1 MDMKY
6 QSLESLPLALSVD
19 DLMDSLNVGKNTA
32 YSLVKSGQLRSIRIG
47 RQLRIP
53 RDALREFL
61 QGKTASKDCFALD
74 STKWYSVPVMD
85 IS

>member
-1 MDMKY
+1 MDKKY

-19 DLMDSLNVGKNTA
+19 DLMDILNVGKNTA

-61 QGKTASKDCFALD
+61 QGKTA
-74 STKWYSVPVMD
+74 
-85 IS
+85 

>member
-19 DLMDSLNVGKNTA
+19 DLMDILNVGKNTA

-61 QGKTASKDCFALD
+61 QGKIA
-74 STKWYSVPVMD
+74 
-85 IS
+85 

>member
-1 MDMKY
+1 MPSKIHLRKEIGAMDMKY

-19 DLMDSLNVGKNTA
+19 DLMDILNVGKNTA

-53 RDALREFL
+53 RDALRGFL
-61 QGKTASKDCFALD
+61 QGKTA
-74 STKWYSVPVMD
+74 
-85 IS
+85 

>member
-1 MDMKY
+1 MPSKIHLRKEIGAMDMKY

-19 DLMDSLNVGKNTA
+19 DLMDILNVGKNTA
-32 YSLVKSGQLRSIRIG
+32 YSLVKSGHLRSIRIG

-61 QGKTASKDCFALD
+61 QGKTA
-74 STKWYSVPVMD
+74 
-85 IS
+85 

>member
-19 DLMDSLNVGKNTA
+19 DLMDILNVGKNTA

-61 QGKTASKDCFALD
+61 QGKTA
-74 STKWYSVPVMD
+74 
-85 IS
+85 

>member
-1 MDMKY
+1 MPSKIHLRREIGAMDMKY

-19 DLMDSLNVGKNTA
+19 DLMDILNVGKNTA

-61 QGKTASKDCFALD
+61 QGKTA
-74 STKWYSVPVMD
+74 
-85 IS
+85 

>member
-1 MDMKY
+1 MPSKIHLRKEIGAMDMKY

-19 DLMDSLNVGKNTA
+19 DLMDILNVGKNTA
-32 YSLVKSGQLRSIRIG
+32 YSLVKSGQLRSIRLG

-61 QGKTASKDCFALD
+61 QGKTA
-74 STKWYSVPVMD
+74 
-85 IS
+85 

>member
-1 MDMKY
+1 MNMKY

-19 DLMDSLNVGKNTA
+19 DLMDILNVGKNTA

-61 QGKTASKDCFALD
+61 QGKTA
-74 STKWYSVPVMD
+74 
-85 IS
+85 

>member
-19 DLMDSLNVGKNTA
+19 DLMEILNIGKNTA

-61 QGKTASKDCFALD
+61 QGKTA
-74 STKWYSVPVMD
+74 
-85 IS
+85 

>member
-6 QSLESLPLALSVD
+6 QNLESLPLALSVD
-19 DLMDSLNVGKNTA
+19 DLMDILNVGKNTA

-61 QGKTASKDCFALD
+61 QGKTA
-74 STKWYSVPVMD
+74 
-85 IS
+85 

>member
-1 MDMKY
+1 MPSKIHLRKEIGAMDMKY

-19 DLMDSLNVGKNTA
+19 DLMDILNVGKNTA

-61 QGKTASKDCFALD
+61 QGKTA
-74 STKWYSVPVMD
+74 
-85 IS
+85 